1 MKRIVLVTIFI
12 FLCNLFS
19 QIDPDPRRYYSGNN
33 EDEDFIENFL
43 RWDQKNTYVE
53 NGILFLGS
61 SSIRKWPTSNYFDYL
76 PIINRGFGGSHI
88 SDVNYYFK
96 SIASIYK
103 PRTIVLYAGDNDI
116 AGKKTPEQVLEDYID
131 FIILV
136 REHLPQTKIIY
147 LPIKPSPSRW
157 SMWNDM
163 RQANRL
169 IKMYT
174 DSDNMQYY
182 ADTATPMLDS
192 QGKPLGD
199 LFVDDSL
206 HLSKKGYD
214 LWSEILKPILDSLTM
229 IDRIKIFGW

>member
-12 FLCNLFS
+12 FLSNLFS
-19 QIDPDPRRYYSGNN
+19 QIDPDPRRFYSGNN
-33 EDEDFIENFL
+33 GDEVFIENFL

-136 REHLPQTKIIY
+136 RKHLPQTKIIY

-169 IKMYT
+169 IKLYT

-229 IDRIKIFGW
+229 IDRINIFGW

>member
-1 MKRIVLVTIFI
+1 M
-12 FLCNLFS
+12 
-19 QIDPDPRRYYSGNN
+19 
-33 EDEDFIENFL
+33 
-43 RWDQKNTYVE
+43 
-53 NGILFLGS
+53 
-61 SSIRKWPTSNYFDYL
+61 
-76 PIINRGFGGSHI
+76 
-88 SDVNYYFK
+88 
-96 SIASIYK
+96 
-103 PRTIVLYAGDNDI
+103 YAGDNDI

>member
-12 FLCNLFS
+12 FLSNLFS
-19 QIDPDPRRYYSGNN
+19 QIDPDPRRFYSGNN
-33 EDEDFIENFL
+33 GDEVFIENFL

-229 IDRIKIFGW
+229 IDRINIFGW

>member
-12 FLCNLFS
+12 FLCNLLS
-19 QIDPDPRRYYSGNN
+19 QIDPDPSRFYSSNN
-33 EDEDFIENFL
+33 GDEIFIENFFH
-43 RWDQKNTYVE
+43 WDQKNTYVK
-53 NGILFLGS
+53 NGILFVGS
-61 SSIRKWPTSNYFDYL
+61 SSIRKWPTSNYFNDL

-96 SIASIYK
+96 NIASIYK

>member
-19 QIDPDPRRYYSGNN
+19 QIDPDPRRFYSGNN
-33 EDEDFIENFL
+33 EDEVFIENFL
-43 RWDQKNTYVE
+43 SWDQKNTYVE
-53 NGILFLGS
+53 KGILFLGS

>member
-1 MKRIVLVTIFI
+1 
-12 FLCNLFS
+12 LFS

-199 LFVDDSL
+199 LFVGDSL